1 MGIIKGQR
9 EYKKFEEGKPLSR
22 KQAILAQCGIC
33 NGFEDEDCLGT
44 SCPLYQWSPYN
55 KKRKYGLLDKQNP
68 YPKALIEANRE
79 RRKHKQDLKASNEA

>member
-33 NGFEDEDCLGT
+33 NGFEDEDCLGM

-55 KKRKYGLLDKQNP
+55 KKRKYGVLDTQKP
-68 YPKALIEANRE
+68 YPKALIEANKKRLE
-79 RRKHKQDLKASNEA
+79 LKNVKKANI